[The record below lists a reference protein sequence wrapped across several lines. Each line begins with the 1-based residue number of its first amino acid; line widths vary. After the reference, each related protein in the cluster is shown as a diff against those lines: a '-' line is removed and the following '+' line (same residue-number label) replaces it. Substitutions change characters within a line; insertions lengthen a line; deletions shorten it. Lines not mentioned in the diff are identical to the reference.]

1 MASEADAVTG
11 QARGSAEVKIRI
23 GAASAPTLPIVP
35 PAAAAR
41 ERLVATELEAL
52 RRLPAIAV
60 VPVLAVAAEAVAV
73 AVLAVAVAVVVAVA
87 PAEAVAAVVAVA
99 PAAAAAVV
107 VVAAE
112 AAVGA
117 DDSGGRNVH
126 THATQFHCRNVTQ
139 V

>member
-60 VPVLAVAAEAVAV
+60 VPVLAVAVVAAVAAAEAVAV
-73 AVLAVAVAVVVAVA
+73 VAAVAA
-87 PAEAVAAVVAVA
+87 AEAVAAA
-99 PAAAAAVV
+99 V

-117 DDSGGRNVH
+117 DDSGSRNVH
-126 THATQFHCRNVTQ
+126 AHDTQFHCRNVIQ

>member
-1 MASEADAVTG
+1 VASEADAVTG

-60 VPVLAVAAEAVAV
+60 VPVLAVAVVAAVA
-73 AVLAVAVAVVVAVA
+73 A
-87 PAEAVAAVVAVA
+87 AEAVAAA
-99 PAAAAAVV
+99 V